1 MPSGDLSRIR
11 YVAQAEAVTKPFTR
25 AGPLPVRGRGG
36 SCDDE
41 VKDQLSLAHS
51 LFSSPLC
58 MPEAALTM
66 LCVLIYV
73 RSRVFLAVGLH
84 SSWTAPNW
92 APTSIRRARVLKQST
107 PWQPCCAG
115 ALLLQFARHT
125 QHASAARRQ
134 RRRRW
139 PNRARASRG
148 APSPTTRLMIGA
160 GPPPAVLE
168 LISIEKCI
176 NVSTGTVGVMRA
188 GTVCRVRAV
197 QKSFVGQRTRPR
209 ASSS

>member
-1 MPSGDLSRIR
+1 M
-11 YVAQAEAVTKPFTR
+11 
-25 AGPLPVRGRGG
+25 
-36 SCDDE
+36 
-41 VKDQLSLAHS
+41 KDQLSLAHS

-66 LCVLIYV
+66 LCVVCYV

-84 SSWTAPNW
+84 SSWTAPFW

-125 QHASAARRQ
+125 QHASAAHRQ

-139 PNRARASRG
+139 PNRPRASRG
-148 APSPTTRLMIGA
+148 APSPTAPTMIALLTAGCAGA
-160 GPPPAVLE
+160 NFHREVHQCEHWYSESDACWCCA
-168 LISIEKCI
+168 S
-176 NVSTGTVGVMRA
+176 
-188 GTVCRVRAV
+188 
-197 QKSFVGQRTRPR
+197 R
-209 ASSS
+209 ASG